1 MNSVFSVDD
10 FPDAFWAAAAAEMAT
25 GMNPSQSVL
34 ALEKLLEEYSHMS
47 PPSTSCAGQNVI
59 APNSEAAAAAA
70 QPSGSKVEDGDDD
83 SDIVEIGKSNF
94 QNRDLYH
101 RPPPTDP
108 TATVSINSGDDYR
121 EILKS
126 KLNLACAFA
135 LSRLDTQ
142 ASGAE
147 FDDSSVLSDNQRHQ
161 SGSQAQGFSKAQGEP
176 DPAASGISTP
186 TITQRS
192 GTQVRQAT
200 SGSSREDSD
209 DEDLDGDTET
219 TDMDPADAKRERRM
233 KSNRESA
240 RRSRRRK
247 QAHLTDLEAQVGQ
260 LRVERSTLLK
270 SLTDVNQNYD
280 ESSVGNRILK
290 ADIET
295 LRARVKLAEET
306 VKRVTGIN
314 PQLLSRPNVPNAGMP
329 FINSPLE
336 AAAGATIPMQP
347 NANPFLHQPVPA
359 IATTVHHQILDNSFP
374 SNTIIPPIVNPQID
388 VGAKN
393 TTGTTSTLE
402 HVQGQL
408 GLDIMQK
415 QTGNGINQHGT
426 LPGRES

>member
-10 FPDAFWAAAAAEMAT
+10 FSDAFWAAAAAETAT

-34 ALEKLLEEYSHMS
+34 ELEKLLEECSHLS

-59 APNSEAAAAAA
+59 APNSEAAAAAVA
-70 QPSGSKVEDGDDD
+70 SSSQPSGSKVEDGDDD

-101 RPPPTDP
+101 RPPPSDP
-108 TATVSINSGDDYR
+108 TATVPINSEDEYR

-126 KLNLACAFA
+126 KLSLACAFA
-135 LSRLDTQ
+135 LSR
-142 ASGAE
+142 APGVE
-147 FDDSSVLSDNQRHQ
+147 FDDSSVPTDNQAHQ
-161 SGSQAQGFSKAQGEP
+161 SGSQAQGFSKAHGEP

-219 TDMDPADAKRERRM
+219 TDNLDPADTKRERRM

-247 QAHLTDLEAQVGQ
+247 QAHLTELDAQVGQ

-270 SLTDVNQNYD
+270 SFTDLNQKYD
-280 ESSVGNRILK
+280 ESSVDNRILK

-329 FINSPLE
+329 FISSPLE
-336 AAAGATIPMQP
+336 ATAGAAIPMQP

-359 IATTVHHQILDNSFP
+359 IATAVHHQIIDSSFP

-393 TTGTTSTLE
+393 TTGTTSTLG
-402 HVQGQL
+402 HVQDQL

-415 QTGNGINQHGT
+415 
-426 LPGRES
+426 